1 MDDSIQVRCPKCQ
14 SKFRD
19 RARRVVPGYSRECPQ
34 CEIVLFFEEG
44 VPKREIQDAL
54 KEAERLRR
62 ALRREEE
69 NKVEKTRFVRTRSA
83 TPDTNP

>member
-1 MDDSIQVRCPKCQ
+1 MDDSVQVRCPKCK

-34 CEIVLFFEEG
+34 CEVVLFFEES
-44 VPKREIQDAL
+44 VPKPDIKAAL
-54 KEAERLRR
+54 KDAERVRR

-69 NKVEKTRFVRTRSA
+69 NKVVKTTFVRAR
-83 TPDTNP
+83 